1 MKKIIGI
8 FFIAAIVACN
18 QPKADKTAEKAVTET
33 MKKDTA
39 QADFD
44 KLVFAEKK
52 DLVCGMPVSAGVSD
66 TAHYKGGI
74 YGFCAAECKAEFIKS
89 PETYLSAKQKD

>member
-1 MKKIIGI
+1 
-8 FFIAAIVACN
+8 
-18 QPKADKTAEKAVTET
+18 
-33 MKKDTA
+33 MKKDTV
-39 QADFD
+39 QANFD
-44 KLVFAEKK
+44 NLVFTEKK

-66 TAHYKGGI
+66 TAHYKGGV